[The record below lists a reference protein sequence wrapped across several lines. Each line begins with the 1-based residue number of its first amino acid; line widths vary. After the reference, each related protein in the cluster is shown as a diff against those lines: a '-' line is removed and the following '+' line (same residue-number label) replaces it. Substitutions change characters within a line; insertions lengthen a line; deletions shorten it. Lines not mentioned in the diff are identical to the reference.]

1 MLKSIS
7 TFFYLLTESFVI
19 LNALFGSPFFLKG
32 LEIHLVG
39 GPSCGSVCIPLINAT
54 SLSLS
59 PSQPRQTVVSFEY
72 FITQDIW
79 ESKKKCVSQT
89 SSFFGVGIIKIP
101 QWGFYVLAASFILL
115 LCVVDTLWMSNS
127 SRWRQL
133 GIANWMK
140 IRQYWLLNFTITSVS
155 WIFRIEMR
163 LLQYKPFTL

>member
-1 MLKSIS
+1 
-7 TFFYLLTESFVI
+7 
-19 LNALFGSPFFLKG
+19 
-32 LEIHLVG
+32 
-39 GPSCGSVCIPLINAT
+39 
-54 SLSLS
+54 
-59 PSQPRQTVVSFEY
+59 
-72 FITQDIW
+72 
-79 ESKKKCVSQT
+79 
-89 SSFFGVGIIKIP
+89 VGIIKIP